1 MLGQCNKMIIFDL
14 PSFVFKI
21 NLAYVIK
28 RCNSLQKI
36 YGLLA
41 AGPYDFGLF
50 WNFNMGKQ
58 ILPFVI
64 ETKRFG
70 SV

>member
-1 MLGQCNKMIIFDL
+1 MVNVKKLFIFDL

-21 NLAYVIK
+21 NSAYVIK

-41 AGPYDFGLF
+41 VGRYDFGLF
-50 WNFNMGKQ
+50 WNFNTGKQ

-70 SV
+70 TI